1 MLGPVRRAACR
12 CASTSTAAPCKHGV
26 RDYSRHANTESNRSD
41 STREGGAALDYA
53 APLWSTATPG
63 SSHWFHAARPAWTD
77 WKRNAA
83 PAPTTYSPAPIP
95 LESPGFNETTR
106 IQVGPA
112 TTPEKTAASSSL
124 LPDTAEA
131 RVSTYLRGRGQR
143 TALEGFRDEYG
154 EIFDVAERADMP
166 LLRAMVLEDQELAGA
181 SHRGLKLLEIERF
194 ATNRPK
200 EGGQVAHAIRT
211 GADRSQLPASGSQS
225 ATQGRRKRSK
235 SHDGVNSAP
244 SSEPNRPDALP
255 HDPASRLVAY
265 TAGEYADLVAAD
277 QSWKAFS
284 TIADFE
290 SSDDDLRIAL
300 DFLLRLCG
308 PVPTSRPSTTPSPPR
323 IPSEQ
328 LSLALQVLRRLL
340 DVFPDDVVRPEPT
353 GSDLPQ
359 SVRLQVVLLRTV
371 LEIALREDFSDLSI
385 KALHALGTLRKTHAA
400 LAALPESYQDAA
412 VIDKVLQLGL
422 VTMRDE
428 RQTLY
433 TPTMRV
439 EAWSSSAEVSQLAA
453 LVRLR
458 YTWSRDDSW
467 DSSELISRSSARL
480 LSAYVDECAARHR
493 WDLVAECWR
502 LWCKKGWSIGRQAV
516 PLSRWLAGASAPET
530 YGPAGGALSTPV
542 VHPELFWG
550 LANETVAALQSGR
563 NGSDWTAEDKNDWV
577 DLLCASRAASRATR
591 QCARRSVAQWQQV
604 QPVGSPAPFVLRGST
619 LLNLLRTA
627 VPPYDKDFTYPRQ
640 LLSAHVATLV
650 NPTSPYASANGH
662 IEHFDLT
669 TLAQAFTLAGD
680 HASVGQ
686 IYRRALEQ
694 KHLPDAK
701 DVGVVLADVARRHPH
716 GALEQVARAAAS
728 GLRVDLELLQAVLK
742 AQLDQLRSDGS
753 HAAVVARESR
763 SREAIA
769 QACVLATR
777 LGLTPSHIA
786 TLRCFGEES
795 LAADPASDVKP
806 SRRGTDGG
814 MSAARA
820 VGDLLTARR
829 TNDWRLAHRIFTRTM
844 IRDELGRTVAHG
856 IRDERVLTLC
866 LETLLKAD
874 RSKGYRAERPA
885 IRDAI
890 AQVLDAAIAPLAQL
904 DIEETPTPA
913 GNVTLVR
920 SRAGLDLVLEAHV
933 RTTTEPEV
941 VDALMALLER
951 QADLECEER
960 LAPSDATK
968 EKVVRWAVAR
978 RGRDVVLGQ
987 ATFLGMAARHVLNPE
1002 KVMELAEPNREQHSL
1017 RA

>member
-1 MLGPVRRAACR
+1 MLGPVRRTACR
-12 CASTSTAAPCKHGV
+12 CASTSTAAPCRHGV
-26 RDYSRHANTESNRSD
+26 REDSRHANTESTKTNSH
-41 STREGGAALDYA
+41 REGAALDYA
-53 APLWSTATPG
+53 APLWSTATG
-63 SSHWFHAARPAWTD
+63 SPHWFYAARPAWTD

-83 PAPTTYSPAPIP
+83 PPPATYLPAPIP
-95 LESPGFNETTR
+95 LKSPVLDETIR
-106 IQVGPA
+106 SQVGP
-112 TTPEKTAASSSL
+112 TTLEKTATSSAR
-124 LPDTAEA
+124 LPDTAEG
-131 RVSTYLRGRGQR
+131 RVSTYLRSRGQR

-166 LLRAMVLEDQELAGA
+166 LLRAMVLEDQELAGT

-200 EGGQVAHAIRT
+200 EGGEFAHAVRT
-211 GADRSQLPASGSQS
+211 GADRSQIPTLGSAA
-225 ATQGRRKRSK
+225 ATQGRRRRSK
-235 SHDGVNSAP
+235 SHVGVNPTP
-244 SSEPNRPDALP
+244 STESSRPDTLP
-255 HDPASRLVAY
+255 HDPAARLVAY
-265 TAGEYADLVAAD
+265 VAGVSTDLEAAD
-277 QSWKAFS
+277 QAWKAFS

-300 DFLLRLCG
+300 DFLLRLCR
-308 PVPTSRPSTTPSPPR
+308 PVALGVPQTSSSWSPP
-323 IPSEQ
+323 PVTSEQ

-359 SVRLQVVLLRTV
+359 PVRLQVVLVRTV
-371 LEIALREDFSDLSI
+371 LEIALREGLSDLSI
-385 KALHALGTLRKTHAA
+385 EALHALGTLRKTYAA
-400 LAALPESYQDAA
+400 LAASPESTEDAA
-412 VIDKVLQLGL
+412 AIDKVLQRGL
-422 VTMRDE
+422 VTMREE

-433 TPTMRV
+433 TPTLRD
-439 EAWSSSAEVSQLAA
+439 EAWSCSAEVAQLAA

-458 YTWSRDDSW
+458 YAWSRDEPW
-467 DSSELISRSSARL
+467 DSSEPMSRSSTRL

-502 LWCKKGWSIGRQAV
+502 LWSKRGWSIGRQAV
-516 PLSRWLAGASAPET
+516 PLARWLAGASAPDT
-530 YGPAGGALSTPV
+530 YGPGGSALSTPV
-542 VHPELFWG
+542 VNPGLLSR
-550 LANETVAALQSGR
+550 LANETTAALQSGWIS
-563 NGSDWTAEDKNDWV
+563 SDWTAEDKNDWV

-591 QCARRSVAQWQQV
+591 QCARRSVAHWQQV

-619 LLNLLRTA
+619 LLNMVRTA
-627 VPPYDKDFTYPRQ
+627 LPPYDKDFAYPRQ
-640 LLSAHVATLV
+640 LLSAHVASLV
-650 NPTSPYASANGH
+650 NPASPYASTDGH

-728 GLRVDLELLQAVLK
+728 GLKIDLELLQAVLK
-742 AQLDQLRSDGS
+742 AQLDQLRSEGS
-753 HAAVVARESR
+753 HAAVVAKESQL
-763 SREAIA
+763 REAIA
-769 QACVLATR
+769 QACALATR
-777 LGLTPSHIA
+777 LGLPASHIA
-786 TLRCFGEES
+786 SLCRFGEEY
-795 LAADPASDVKP
+795 LAADPASDIKP
-806 SRRGTDGG
+806 SRRGTNGG

-829 TNDWRLAHRIFTRTM
+829 TNDWRLAHRLFTRTL

-874 RSKGYRAERPA
+874 RSKGYRTERLA

-904 DIEETPTPA
+904 NIEETPTPA

-933 RTTTEPEV
+933 RATEPEV

-951 QADLECEER
+951 QADLECEDR
-960 LAPSDATK
+960 LDPSDSTN

-987 ATFLGMAARHVLNPE
+987 ATFVGAAARHVLNLE
-1002 KVMELAEPNREQHSL
+1002 KGTELVDPSREQRSL

>member
-1 MLGPVRRAACR
+1 MLGPARRTACR

-26 RDYSRHANTESNRSD
+26 REYSRHANTELNKSD

-53 APLWSTATPG
+53 APLWSTATG
-63 SSHWFHAARPAWTD
+63 SSHWFHAARPAWTV

-83 PAPTTYSPAPIP
+83 PAPATYSPAPIP
-95 LESPGFNETTR
+95 LKSPDLTDSTR
-106 IQVGPA
+106 YPVGPK
-112 TTPEKTAASSSL
+112 TTPEETTTSSAL

-131 RVSTYLRGRGQR
+131 RVSTYLRSRGQR

-200 EGGQVAHAIRT
+200 EGGQVAHAVRT
-211 GADRSQLPASGSQS
+211 SGDRSQLPALGSS
-225 ATQGRRKRSK
+225 AATQGRRRRSK
-235 SHDGVNSAP
+235 SHVGVNPALST
-244 SSEPNRPDALP
+244 EPNRLDVLP

-265 TAGEYADLVAAD
+265 TAGECPDLEAAD
-277 QSWKAFS
+277 RAWKAFS

-290 SSDDDLRIAL
+290 SSDDDLRVAL
-300 DFLLRLCG
+300 DFLLRLCR
-308 PVPTSRPSTTPSPPR
+308 PVTTDFSQTSSSPLP

-359 SVRLQVVLLRTV
+359 PVRLQVVLVRTV
-371 LEIALREDFSDLSI
+371 LEIALREDFADLSI
-385 KALHALGTLRKTHAA
+385 KALHALGVLRKTHAA
-400 LAALPESYQDAA
+400 LAASPESDQDAA
-412 VIDKVLQLGL
+412 AIDKVLQRGL
-422 VTMRDE
+422 VTMREE

-433 TPTMRV
+433 TPTMRD

-458 YTWSRDDSW
+458 YIWSRDDAW
-467 DSSELISRSSARL
+467 DSTEPVSRSSAYL

-502 LWCKKGWSIGRQAV
+502 LWSKRGWSIGRQAV
-516 PLSRWLAGASAPET
+516 PLARWLAGASGPET
-530 YGPAGGALSTPV
+530 YGPGGGALSTPV
-542 VHPELFWG
+542 VHPGLFSR
-550 LANETVAALQSGR
+550 LANETAAALQGGR
-563 NGSDWTAEDKNDWV
+563 IGSDWTAEDRNDWV
-577 DLLCASRAASRATR
+577 DSLCASRAASRATR
-591 QCARRSVAQWQQV
+591 QCARRSVAHWQQA

-627 VPPYDKDFTYPRQ
+627 LPPYDKDLTYPRQ
-640 LLSAHVATLV
+640 FLSAHVATLV
-650 NPTSPYASANGH
+650 NPASPYSSADGH

-686 IYRRALEQ
+686 IYRRTLEQ
-694 KHLPDAK
+694 RHLPDAK
-701 DVGVVLADVARRHPH
+701 NVGVVLADVARRHPH

-753 HAAVVARESR
+753 HAAVVAKESQARET
-763 SREAIA
+763 IA
-769 QACVLATR
+769 QACALATR
-777 LGLTPSHIA
+777 LGLTASHA
-786 TLRCFGEES
+786 ASLRRFGEEY
-795 LAADPASDVKP
+795 LAADPASNVKP
-806 SRRGTDGG
+806 SRRGTDGV

-829 TNDWRLAHRIFTRTM
+829 TNDWRLAHRVFTRTL
-844 IRDELGRTVAHG
+844 IRDDFGRTVAHG

-866 LETLLKAD
+866 LETFLKAD
-874 RSKGYRAERPA
+874 RSKGYRTERLA

-904 DIEETPTPA
+904 DIEEETPTPA

-920 SRAGLDLVLEAHV
+920 SRAGLDLVLEAHL
-933 RTTTEPEV
+933 RTTEPEA
-941 VDALMALLER
+941 VDALVALLAR

-960 LAPSDATK
+960 LVPSDSMT

-978 RGRDVVLGQ
+978 RGRDVVLAR
-987 ATFLGMAARHVLNPE
+987 ATFLGVAARHVLNPD
-1002 KVMELAEPNREQHSL
+1002 KGMGLIEPSREQRSL